1 MKTRLTCTNRID
13 GLAIVI
19 LLLMA
24 SMPYEEMRMKRS
36 EHMRREG
43 RVRVEGGGGGLK
55 KTRLTSTNR
64 IGGLAIIILLPMGSG
79 GYEEMR
85 MKRSEQMRREGRVR
99 VEGKGN
105 DMLL

>member
-36 EHMRREG
+36 EQMRREG

-55 KTRLTSTNR
+55 KTRLTSSRTPYR
-64 IGGLAIIILLPMGSG
+64 GFDVMWEFL
-79 GYEEMR
+79 E
-85 MKRSEQMRREGRVR
+85 RSRVL
-99 VEGKGN
+99 GKVDRSLIWRGVS
-105 DMLL
+105 

>member
-1 MKTRLTCTNRID
+1 
-13 GLAIVI
+13 
-19 LLLMA
+19 
-24 SMPYEEMRMKRS
+24 
-36 EHMRREG
+36 MRREG